1 MKPSMD
7 WRPFQIGLQVFA
19 NGSWRFQRADVDP
32 SHSRILGRGPAGLAA
47 LMTAALDERIQ
58 AVLIQRTLAT
68 YSSIVDSEEYEI
80 ALDWFAPGILK
91 HFDVP
96 DTAAAIYPRP
106 VWVVDDWL
114 KHG

>member
-1 MKPSMD
+1 M
-7 WRPFQIGLQVFA
+7 A
-19 NGSWRFQRADVDP
+19 
-32 SHSRILGRGPAGLAA
+32 
-47 LMTAALDERIQ
+47 AALDERVQ

-96 DTAAAIYPRP
+96 DIAAAIYPRP
-106 VWVVDDWL
+106 VWVVDAVDAQAGVLSESAVRESYSKRIPLASAALKQVVIRTTAEDDKELYIDWL